1 MTGKTEN
8 LGRNERKS
16 REGVVL
22 SAKMV
27 KTVVVGVSRTFR
39 HPLFE
44 KVVKKTAKFYAH
56 DLLGAKEGDRVLIV
70 ESRPFSKL
78 KRWRVAEILERAK

>member
-8 LGRNERKS
+8 LERSERKT

-22 SAKMV
+22 SAKMQ
-27 KTVVVGVSRTFR
+27 KTVVVGVSRTYR

-56 DLLGAKEGDRVLIV
+56 DLLGAKEGDKVLLV
-70 ESRPFSKL
+70 ESRPLSKL
-78 KRWRVAEILERAK
+78 KRWRVAQILERAK

>member
-1 MTGKTEN
+1 MTEKRENTE
-8 LGRNERKS
+8 RNERKA

-22 SAKMV
+22 SAKMH
-27 KTVVVGVSRTFR
+27 KTVVVGVSRSFR

-70 ESRPFSKL
+70 ESRPLSKL
-78 KRWRVAEILERAK
+78 KRWRVARILERAK

>member
-8 LGRNERKS
+8 LERNERKA

-22 SAKMV
+22 SAKMQ
-27 KTVVVGVSRTFR
+27 KTVVVGVSRTYR

-56 DLLGAKEGDRVLIV
+56 DLLGAKEGDKVLIV
-70 ESRPFSKL
+70 ESRPLSKL
-78 KRWRVAEILERAK
+78 KRWRVTEILERAK

>member
-1 MTGKTEN
+1 MTGKTES
-8 LGRNERKS
+8 LERSERKA

-22 SAKMV
+22 SAKMQ
-27 KTVVVGVSRTFR
+27 KTVVVGVSRTYR

-44 KVVKKTAKFYAH
+44 KVVKKTSRFYAH

-70 ESRPFSKL
+70 ESRPLSKL

>member
-1 MTGKTEN
+1 MTVKMEN
-8 LGRNERKS
+8 LERNERKT

-22 SAKMV
+22 SAKMQ
-27 KTVVVGVSRTFR
+27 KTVVVGVSRTYR

-56 DLLGAKEGDRVLIV
+56 DLLGAKEGDKVLIV
-70 ESRPFSKL
+70 ESRPLSKL
-78 KRWRVAEILERAK
+78 KRWRVTEILERAK

>member
-1 MTGKTEN
+1 ME
-8 LGRNERKS
+8 RNERKS

-22 SAKMV
+22 SAKMQ

-44 KVVKKTAKFYAH
+44 KVVKRTAKFYAH

-70 ESRPFSKL
+70 ESRPLSKL
-78 KRWRVAEILERAK
+78 KRWRVAQILERAK